1 MPLTLTQSV
10 VNYVCSLAE
19 ISLARWLQLIA
30 GLFCFAVGI
39 AQCKTADIGLGPWDV
54 FADGIS
60 KTLGLSYGTAIMV
73 VGWPL
78 LLLWIPLR
86 QRPGIATVANIMLIG
101 NFVNVVLPLSPQ
113 FENLAIRI
121 TQYLLGIVITGFGT
135 GLYVGARL
143 GTGPRDG
150 LMMGLTRMTGWSV
163 RTARTCIEVV
173 VLTLGW
179 LMGGGV
185 GIGTVLTALF
195 IGPVIQ
201 WWFRLMKLRAK

>member
-1 MPLTLTQSV
+1 M
-10 VNYVCSLAE
+10 
-19 ISLARWLQLIA
+19 
-30 GLFCFAVGI
+30 
-39 AQCKTADIGLGPWDV
+39 
-54 FADGIS
+54 
-60 KTLGLSYGTAIMV
+60 
-73 VGWPL
+73 
-78 LLLWIPLR
+78 
-86 QRPGIATVANIMLIG
+86 
-101 NFVNVVLPLSPQ
+101 LPLSPQ

-150 LMMGLTRMTGWSV
+150 LMMGLTRVTGWSV

-201 WWFRLMKLRAK
+201 WWFRVMKLRAK

>member
-1 MPLTLTQSV
+1 MVLTLSRAVTD
-10 VNYVCSLAE
+10 YVRSLGE
-19 ISLARWLQLIA
+19 VSLFRWFRLIG
-30 GLFCFAVGI
+30 GLFCFALGI
-39 AQCKTADIGLGPWDV
+39 AQCKIADIGLGPWDV

-60 KTLGLSYGTAIMV
+60 KTLGISFGTAIIM

-86 QRPGIATVANIMLIG
+86 QRPGIATIANILLIG
-101 NFVNVVLPLSPQ
+101 NFVNWVLPLSPQ
-113 FENLAIRI
+113 FAALPLRI
-121 TQYLLGIVITGFGT
+121 AQYLVGIIVTGFGT

-150 LMMGLTRMTGWSV
+150 LMIGLTRVTGWSV
-163 RTARTCIEVV
+163 RVARTCIEVV

-179 LMGGGV
+179 LMGGSV
-185 GIGTVLTALF
+185 GFGTLLTALF

-201 WWFRLMKLRAK
+201 WWFRVMKLRPK

>member
-1 MPLTLTQSV
+1 MVLTLSRAVTD
-10 VNYVCSLAE
+10 YVRSLGE
-19 ISLARWLQLIA
+19 VSLFRWLRLIA
-30 GLFCFAVGI
+30 GLFCFALGI

-60 KTLGLSYGTAIMV
+60 QTLGISFGTAIIM

-86 QRPGIATVANIMLIG
+86 QRPGVATVANILLIG
-101 NFVNVVLPLSPQ
+101 NFVNWVLPLSPQ
-113 FENLAIRI
+113 FAPLPLRI
-121 TQYLLGIVITGFGT
+121 AQYLVGIIVTAFGT

-150 LMMGLTRMTGWSV
+150 LMMGLTRVTGWSV
-163 RTARTCIEVV
+163 RVARTCIEVV

-179 LMGGGV
+179 LMGGSV
-185 GIGTVLTALF
+185 GLGTLLTALF
-195 IGPVIQ
+195 IGPIIQ
-201 WWFRLMKLRAK
+201 WWFRVMKLRPK